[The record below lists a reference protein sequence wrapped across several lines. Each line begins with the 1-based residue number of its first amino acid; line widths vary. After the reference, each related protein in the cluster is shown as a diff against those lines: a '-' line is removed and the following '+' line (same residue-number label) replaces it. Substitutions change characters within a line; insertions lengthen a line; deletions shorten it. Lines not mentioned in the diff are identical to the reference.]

1 MRRAPLLIV
10 IGAAVAL
17 LFIAHSPS
25 WLELSRIAGIHAI
38 LAVSVGISYGQ
49 AGILSLCQ
57 AGLASVGAY
66 ATAIVTAQ
74 HGYSPILGLVLAI
87 ALPAGLSYL
96 LAIVL
101 VRLSPLAL
109 ALATVL
115 FGELVHFALTRGGDL
130 TGGFIGIGGI
140 PTPWPLDSRVGAHL
154 VVWIAVALAVLLAAN
169 LQRSPEGAAARAIA
183 TDKVLA
189 RSLGVPVRVRLSA
202 IFALSGAIAGL
213 AGFLYA
219 HTSRYLSPE
228 SLGIEMS
235 IAVAAMA
242 IIGGRF
248 APAGPVV
255 GALIVVLMLDLLP
268 ADEYAGLFYGGLLI
282 VAVLLFPR
290 GVVGW
295 LGELSSRR
303 AGSTSAEA
311 PAVAATSGGP
321 S

>member
-1 MRRAPLLIV
+1 MRRAPLIIV
-10 IGAAVAL
+10 ASAAVAL
-17 LFIAHSPS
+17 LFIGNSYS
-25 WLELSRIAGIHAI
+25 WLEVSRIAGIHAI

-57 AGLASVGAY
+57 AGFAALGAY
-66 ATAIVTAQ
+66 GTAILTAQ
-74 HGYSPILGLVLAI
+74 YGYSPWVGLIVALT
-87 ALPAGLSYL
+87 LPALLAYV

-115 FGELVHFALTRGGDL
+115 FGDLIHFALTRGGDL

-140 PTPWPLDSRVGAHL
+140 PTPWPLDSRIGAHV
-154 VVWIAVALAVLLAAN
+154 VVWAVVALAVMVAVN
-169 LQRSPEGAAARAIA
+169 VRRSPEGMATRAIA
-183 TDKVLA
+183 TDKILA
-189 RSLGVPVRVRLSA
+189 RSLGVPITARLGA
-202 IFALSGAIAGL
+202 LFALSGALAGV

-242 IIGGRF
+242 IIGGRLT
-248 APAGPVV
+248 PAGPVV
-255 GALIVVLMLDLLP
+255 GAVIVIMMLEFLP
-268 ADEYAGLFYGGLLI
+268 ADELAGLFYGGLLI
-282 VAVLLFPR
+282 VAVVLFPQ
-290 GVVGW
+290 GVLGW
-295 LGELSSRR
+295 IADWRRRKAVHPPAQNSR
-303 AGSTSAEA
+303 AS
-311 PAVAATSGGP
+311 VTSGAE

>member
-1 MRRAPLLIV
+1 MKRAPLVVIV
-10 IGAAVAL
+10 TAALAL
-17 LFIAHSPS
+17 LFIGNSLS
-25 WLELSRIAGIHAI
+25 WLEVSRVAGIHAI

-57 AGLASVGAY
+57 AGFAAVGAY
-66 ATAIVTAQ
+66 GTAIVTVQ
-74 HGYSPILGLVLAI
+74 YGYSPLLGLVLALTVP
-87 ALPAGLSYL
+87 ALLAYL
-96 LAIVL
+96 LAILL

-130 TGGFIGIGGI
+130 TGGFIGIGGF
-140 PTPWPLDSRVGAHL
+140 PTPWPLDSRIGAHL
-154 VVWIAVALAVLLAAN
+154 VGWAAVALVVLVAVN
-169 LQRSPEGAAARAIA
+169 LRRSPEGAATRAIA
-183 TDKVLA
+183 TDKILA
-189 RSLGVPVRVRLSA
+189 RSLGVPDTVRLGA
-202 IFALSGAIAGL
+202 LFALSGSIAGL

-242 IIGGRF
+242 IIGGRL

-255 GALIVVLMLDLLP
+255 GALVVILMLEFLP
-268 ADEYAGLFYGGLLI
+268 ADELAGLFYGGLLI
-282 VAVLLFPR
+282 VAVVLFPQ
-290 GVVGW
+290 GVLGW
-295 LGELSSRR
+295 FEDRRRRRSSRG
-303 AGSTSAEA
+303 AGRGTAA
-311 PAVAATSGGP
+311 PATSGVE